1 MRSRFTGVWNE
12 KYRSINEYFMGLLNN
27 KPNIQHLASVS
38 AQVLHSGNHVME
50 DVPKVSH

>member
-1 MRSRFTGVWNE
+1 ME
-12 KYRSINEYFMGLLNN
+12 QLNN

-38 AQVLHSGNHVME
+38 AQVLHSGTDVME

>member
-1 MRSRFTGVWNE
+1 
-12 KYRSINEYFMGLLNN
+12 MGLLDN

-38 AQVLHSGNHVME
+38 AQVLHSGTDVMK